1 MTVTPQATLHTVGG
15 RPMLR
20 FERRLRHPVSRVW
33 RAVTEP
39 AELAGWFPFLVDV
52 DRRAGGAMTFT
63 EPKGLVEPS
72 SGTVTAWDPPSVF
85 AFRWRTDDL
94 RFELTADGDGTLLV
108 FTQVFDERPAAAIFA
123 AGWELCLAALESGVD
138 GVDGVGYRPE
148 PGEWQRWNA
157 RYVEEFG
164 LLDGEVR
171 AVPDGRELRF
181 EQVIA
186 RPREEVWAALAGP
199 GPSVGAELPDGS
211 VPGGPAAVTELDPP
225 AVLAAAIPGGSRVRW
240 ELTPREFGMRLVVTH
255 TLPDGDVIDDLRAA
269 WRKRLAAL
277 ADG

>member
-1 MTVTPQATLHTVGG
+1 MTATLHTTDG

-33 RAVTEP
+33 RAVTDP
-39 AELAGWFPFLVDV
+39 AELAGWFPFLVEV
-52 DRRAGGAMTFT
+52 DQRPGGAMTFT

-85 AFRWRTDDL
+85 AFRWRTDEL
-94 RFELTADGDGTLLV
+94 RFELSADGDGTLLV
-108 FTQVFDERPAAAIFA
+108 FTQVFDERAAAATFA

-138 GVDGVGYRPE
+138 GADGAERA
-148 PGEWQRWNA
+148 PGDWAVWNA

-171 AVPDGRELRF
+171 ATPDGRELRF
-181 EQVIA
+181 EQVLV
-186 RPREEVWAALAGP
+186 RPREAVWAALAGP
-199 GPSVGAELPDGS
+199 EPSVGAELPDGS
-211 VPGGPAAVTELDPP
+211 VPGAPATVTELDPP
-225 AVLAAAIPGGSRVRW
+225 GALAAATPDGSGVRW
-240 ELTPREFGMRLVVTH
+240 ELTPRDFGMRLVVTH
-255 TLPDGDVIDDLRAA
+255 TLPAGDGVDDLRAA

-277 ADG
+277 AET